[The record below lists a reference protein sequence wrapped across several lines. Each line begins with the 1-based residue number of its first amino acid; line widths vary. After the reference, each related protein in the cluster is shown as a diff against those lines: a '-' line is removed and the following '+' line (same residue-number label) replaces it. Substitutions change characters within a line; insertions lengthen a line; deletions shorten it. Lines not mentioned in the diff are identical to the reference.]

1 MPDRYEATLPIHRR
15 HPRKAIHHEVVLLL
29 VIGIGVGLF
38 LASDYGNWWDEHTNK
53 VYAQDTIE
61 MYLGQRIPGDTLRNK
76 QYYGPAF
83 LVIWFLAMNLMTGL
97 VSGLTSADAG
107 HLLYW
112 LAFIPAPLMIYDL
125 ALRIASRKAALAS
138 ALLFASQPLIFGYAF
153 INPKDPP
160 FMTAMI
166 GSVWAGLWAS
176 DLLVGR
182 DSNPSLHANRL
193 ETSRLPRRLIAKWKA
208 APRRTKI
215 VMGVLWTAFLLVTVD
230 SLSTQFVFDQLTRLI
245 RLAYDG
251 NAFWPVQGLF
261 DWIAQDAWKTPLS
274 IYLEKARVL
283 YLWIRIPFYIGGLAL
298 LVVLSS
304 RVLGQPISLDTLY
317 STRRY
322 WSWGVAA
329 GLLGFCTAI
338 RVVGPFAGVLVA
350 GYALFRAKRRAIL
363 PLAVYASLTVL
374 TIYILWP
381 SLWPSP
387 LNNFFRAFTEMSRFE
402 WQGSVLYEGLAYSS
416 TELPWHYS
424 LQIILLRLTLPAIVL
439 SSIGMLLAFADMVN
453 RKAGS
458 AFKVLTIAWVLVPL
472 SVILVFDIII
482 YGAGRQLM
490 FVYPGLLI
498 LSSLAFDRILNVL
511 RRGVWFPIIA
521 GLAIAPGLIG
531 ILRLHPYES
540 IYYNELVGGV
550 DGAYRRFHVSAGG
563 TAYREAIEFI
573 NQIAPQKSLVLIGT
587 REHHTMTPFAR
598 DDLQLTY
605 LNADFKRYPPPGSYI
620 VLVRDHSSFPQS
632 EVIYEIERAGVPLS
646 TVIGIPPEDS

>member
-1 MPDRYEATLPIHRR
+1 MPDRYQATLPIHRR
-15 HPRKAIHHEVVLLL
+15 HPRRAIHHEVVLLL
-29 VIGIGVGLF
+29 AIGIGVGLF
-38 LASDYGNWWDEHTNK
+38 LASDYGNWWDEHLHK
-53 VYAQDTIE
+53 VYAQHTIE
-61 MYLGQRIPGDTLRNK
+61 MYLGQRIPGDTLRNLRH
-76 QYYGPAF
+76 YGPAF
-83 LVIWFLAMNLMTGL
+83 QVIWIIARNLITGL
-97 VSGLTSADAG
+97 VSDLTSADAG

-138 ALLFASQPLIFGYAF
+138 ALIFATQPLIFGYAF

-176 DLLVGR
+176 DMLVDR

-208 APRRTKI
+208 VPRRMKI
-215 VMGVLWTAFLLVTVD
+215 VMGVLWTAFLLVIVD

-274 IYLEKARVL
+274 IYLEKARIL
-283 YLWIRIPFYIGGLAL
+283 YLWIRFPFYMVGLTL
-298 LVVLSS
+298 LAVLSS
-304 RVLGQPISLDTLY
+304 HVLGSPISLATIW

-338 RVVGPFAGVLVA
+338 RVVGLFAGIMV
-350 GYALFRAKRRAIL
+350 GIYALFRARRRALL
-363 PLAVYASLTVL
+363 PLAAYGFLAVLTV
-374 TIYILWP
+374 YIAWP
-381 SLWPSP
+381 SLWLSP
-387 LNNFFRAFTEMSRFE
+387 LKSFSDAIFTMSRFE
-402 WQGSVLYEGLAYSS
+402 WQGSVLYEGLVYSS
-416 TELPWHYS
+416 NELPWHYS
-424 LQIILLRLTLPAIVL
+424 LQIVLLRLTLPAIVL
-439 SSIGMLLAFADMVN
+439 SSIGMLLAFIDIVN
-453 RKAGS
+453 GEARS
-458 AFKVLTIAWVLVPL
+458 AFLVLAIAWILVPL
-472 SVILVFDIII
+472 SVILLFDVII
-482 YGAGRQLM
+482 YGASRQLM
-490 FVYPGLLI
+490 FVYPGLFI

-598 DDLQLTY
+598 DDLQL
-605 LNADFKRYPPPGSYI
+605 PPGSYI
-620 VLVRDHSSFPQS
+620 VLVHDHSSFPQS